1 MHGGFGPDQT
11 FNNMA
16 AIGPDF
22 KSGFADEA
30 PMGNIDIVPTLAKIL
45 GIEMPS
51 TGNLKGRVLQEA
63 LSNGELSKPTPIK
76 TLISPP
82 TSDGTRTLIEYQEA
96 SGVRYYHRACLIM
109 KDAPQ
114 HCP

>member
-82 TSDGTRTLIEYQEA
+82 TSDGTRTLLEYQEA